1 MYNLLIAL
9 AVGVVVTVAV
19 KLLNFSVWAGLV
31 PGVLAFLAT
40 YIVLARRVSLKVQ
53 TLMTSVQGELQGQP
67 ASQRDLQ
74 QRIDRAV
81 KTLEGGLVWDKWQFL
96 VGPEIHAQ
104 IGMLRY
110 MAKDLAGAQPHLAKA
125 NPRNYMAKALEGALH
140 YQRKDVVAMK
150 ASFEQAAKAGKK
162 ESIVWAAYAW
172 CLLQLKDKDQAL
184 AVLARGAEANPAD
197 EKLKSS
203 LSQLQ
208 NDKRLKMKPY
218 EPLWWQFG
226 LESPPPQMM
235 GGGGGGGR
243 RVQFTRR

>member
-9 AVGVVVTVAV
+9 AVGVVVTVAM
-19 KLLNFSVWAGLV
+19 KLLGFSVWAGLV

-53 TLMTSVQGELQGQP
+53 ALMTSVQGELQGQP

-81 KTLEGGLVWDKWQFL
+81 KTLESGLVWEKWQFL

-110 MAKDLAGAQPHLAKA
+110 MAKDLAGALPHLQQA

-140 YQRKDVVAMK
+140 YQRKDVPAMK
-150 ASFEQAAKAGKK
+150 AAFEAAAKAGKK
-162 ESIVWAAYAW
+162 ENIVWAAYAW
-172 CLLQLKDKDQAL
+172 CLLQLKDRDGAL
-184 AVLARGAEANPAD
+184 AVLARGAEANPSD
-197 EKLKSS
+197 DKLKAS
-203 LSQLQ
+203 LTQLQ
-208 NDKRLKMKPY
+208 NDKRLKMRPF
-218 EPLWWQFG
+218 EPMWWQFG
-226 LESPPPQMM
+226 LEPPPSPTM
-235 GGGGGGGR
+235 GGR
-243 RVQFTRR
+243 RVQFMRR

>member
-9 AVGVVVTVAV
+9 AVGVVVTLAV
-19 KLLNFSVWAGLV
+19 KLLGFSVWAGLV

-40 YIVLARRVSLKVQ
+40 YIVLARRVSLRVQ
-53 TLMTSVQGELQGQP
+53 ALMTSVQGELQGQP

-140 YQRKDVVAMK
+140 YQRKDVPAMK
-150 ASFEQAAKAGKK
+150 ASFEAAAKAGKK

-184 AVLARGAEANPAD
+184 AVLARGAEANPSD
-197 EKLKSS
+197 EKLKGS